1 MGYLLRL
8 DTRTLLGGRPHT
20 DQPTLGVLIASRVR
34 SIWRRQRAG
43 GRAALTPL
51 GPARRGS
58 RRSLSVHRRCSGAR
72 RRRPV
77 DRITDRYHF
86 YGRAGARPLRDPGWI
101 TAWRIG
107 EYV

>member
-77 DRITDRYHF
+77 DWITDRYRF
-86 YGRAGARPLRDPGWI
+86 RLPARSTLLTRQP
-101 TAWRIG
+101 
-107 EYV
+107 